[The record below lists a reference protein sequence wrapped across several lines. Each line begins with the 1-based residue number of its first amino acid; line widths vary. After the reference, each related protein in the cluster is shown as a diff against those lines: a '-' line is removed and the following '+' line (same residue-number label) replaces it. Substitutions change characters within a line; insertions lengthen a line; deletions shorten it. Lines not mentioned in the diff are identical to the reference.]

1 MEALTLSSP
10 MIIEVVGLPGSGKSF
25 FANQF
30 ANTFG
35 AAIVSQDKIRW
46 TLFANHTY
54 SDNENAMVDQVADL
68 LITELLRTKKTFVLD
83 GGYNTAASR
92 HTLAAR
98 AHKNGYRVLTIVV
111 QTDEPT
117 SRRRATKRSDK
128 KPGDVYKQSL
138 TDEQFD
144 LAKKEYEEPATTSAD
159 VVVISGK
166 HTYNTQ
172 AKIVL
177 RKMIEISGQS
187 TATGDSSTK
196 PRPSNQSQPRATLN
210 IRPRGPFV
218 G

>member
-35 AAIVSQDKIRW
+35 SAIVSQDKIRW
-46 TLFANHTY
+46 TLFAHHTY
-54 SDNENAMVDQVADL
+54 SDNENAMVEQVADL

-83 GGYNTAASR
+83 GGYNTAATR
-92 HTLAAR
+92 HTMANIAR
-98 AHKNGYRVLTIVV
+98 KHGYRVLTIVV

-117 SRRRATKRSDK
+117 SKRRATKRSDK
-128 KPGDVYKQSL
+128 KPGDRYKQSL
-138 TDEQFD
+138 
-144 LAKKEYEEPATTSAD
+144 AAD

-177 RKMIEISGQS
+177 RKMIEISGQTTTS
-187 TATGDSSTK
+187 ITPASRTAQPTV
-196 PRPSNQSQPRATLN
+196 PRATLN
-210 IRPRGPFV
+210 IKPRGPFV

>member
-1 MEALTLSSP
+1 METLTLSSP

-30 ANTFG
+30 AGTFG

-54 SDNENAMVDQVADL
+54 SDNENAMVEQVADL
-68 LITELLRTKKTFVLD
+68 LVSELLKTKKTFVLD
-83 GGYNTAASR
+83 GGCNTNSSR
-92 HTLAAR
+92 RAVLAR
-98 AHKNGYRVLTIVV
+98 ARKNGYRVLTIVV

-117 SRRRATKRSDK
+117 SRRRATRRSDK
-128 KPGDVYKQSL
+128 KPGDQYKQSL
-138 TDEQFD
+138 SDEQFD
-144 LAKKEYEEPATTSAD
+144 LAKKNYEEPSTTPAD

-177 RKMIEISGQS
+177 RKMIEISGGNSQP
-187 TATGDSSTK
+187 TK
-196 PRPSNQSQPRATLN
+196 PTADESSVQPHRATLN

-218 G
+218 R